1 MTTIAR
7 TIRTIFVD
15 QAPPVDRP
23 VYVLWATAV
32 AFAVLQFALVCS
44 MPVRG

>member
-15 QAPPVDRP
+15 QAPPVDSP
-23 VYVLWATAV
+23 IYVLWATVA
-32 AFAVLQFALVCS
+32 AFALLQFVGVCA
-44 MPVRG
+44 